1 MSTTFAHSSAAA
13 AMLIQPN
20 GAIVVAGRQGRR
32 IGVARYLAN
41 GSLDPSFS
49 ADGTFTFK
57 FNNSSSAAV
66 DVGLLPD
73 GDLLVGAEVV
83 RSRRVLLG
91 LVALA
96 PDGTLDASFGENG
109 RTTLPIGK
117 DALVGAVAASDLGD
131 RRRCEQWPHHE
142 PYSMGAG
149 RNAGPD
155 LRLWWGYEDPLS
167 AGEGSGTSRHR
178 PRRIGG
184 RRGRGDRLGPST
196 FLPSAALL
204 RLSSAGDLDTSFS
217 SDGIARG
224 RGGINVGAGVA
235 IQGDGNIVL
244 AGGQCCGGGSEV
256 TYAVERFASDGSPDT
271 TFGGDGTVVTT
282 TPETQYTS
290 AGATDVAIQSDGKI
304 LTVGPLAYILR
315 LRGGS
320 LSRVLKNDDLPDGS
334 LDPAFG
340 DGGAVT
346 IDFNADPEV
355 TEFAA
360 GVAIDAEGRIVA
372 GGSVNATRFAVARF
386 DSDGNPDGSFSGDG
400 MVTTK
405 IAPGRE
411 EASDLAIQA
420 DGRIVVVGDVRLQRF
435 ALVRYTDGGELDP
448 SFGGDGTI
456 TTNLGRGGAD
466 ARGIA
471 IQGNGKIVAAG
482 TAKGK
487 FALARYNEDGTLD
500 PSFSENGTVK
510 TNFTHRGEGALDVAL
525 DPDGRL
531 VAAGGR
537 FVGPGFDLARYRRNG
552 RLDPSFGDHGK
563 VTTEFGPLG
572 AVAWEVAIQGDGR
585 IVAAGVEFVQKATRQ
600 DDRFA
605 LARYRG

>member
-1 MSTTFAHSSAAA
+1 MMRRRAVLAIALLAPFLIALPSLRAGASPGALDRSFGGDGKVTT
-13 AMLIQPN
+13 N
-20 GAIVVAGRQGRR
+20 GSFGTAK
-32 IGVARYLAN
+32 GVAIQQDGRIVAVGGTSDSLRFALARYN
-41 GSLDPSFS
+41 RDGTLDPSF
-49 ADGTFTFK
+49 
-57 FNNSSSAAV
+57 
-66 DVGLLPD
+66 
-73 GDLLVGAEVV
+73 
-83 RSRRVLLG
+83 
-91 LVALA
+91 
-96 PDGTLDASFGENG
+96 
-109 RTTLPIGK
+109 
-117 DALVGAVAASDLGD
+117 
-131 RRRCEQWPHHE
+131 
-142 PYSMGAG
+142 
-149 RNAGPD
+149 
-155 LRLWWGYEDPLS
+155 
-167 AGEGSGTSRHR
+167 
-178 PRRIGG
+178 
-184 RRGRGDRLGPST
+184 
-196 FLPSAALL
+196 
-204 RLSSAGDLDTSFS
+204 
-217 SDGIARG
+217 
-224 RGGINVGAGVA
+224 
-235 IQGDGNIVL
+235 
-244 AGGQCCGGGSEV
+244 
-256 TYAVERFASDGSPDT
+256 
-271 TFGGDGTVVTT
+271 GGDGKVSTDFTPLDFDEADDVVVQAD
-282 TPETQYTS
+282 ES
-290 AGATDVAIQSDGKI
+290 LVVLGSSGFFAGSNSV
-304 LTVGPLAYILR
+304 LTLARY
-315 LRGGS
+315 
-320 LSRVLKNDDLPDGS
+320 LPDGS